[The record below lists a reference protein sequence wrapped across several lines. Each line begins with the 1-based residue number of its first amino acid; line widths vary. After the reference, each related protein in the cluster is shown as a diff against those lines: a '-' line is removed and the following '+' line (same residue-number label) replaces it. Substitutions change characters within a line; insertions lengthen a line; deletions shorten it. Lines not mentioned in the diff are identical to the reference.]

1 VLSQR
6 LSVQRK
12 FLIAH
17 PFESF
22 SACPAKPLALQAAE
36 MEGCFASADQGGDRV
51 IQILSAF
58 NYRFLG
64 PNSR

>member
-1 VLSQR
+1 MSSLLVTGL
-6 LSVQRK
+6 
-12 FLIAH
+12 
-17 PFESF
+17 
-22 SACPAKPLALQAAE
+22 AKGNPI
-36 MEGCFASADQGGDRV
+36 